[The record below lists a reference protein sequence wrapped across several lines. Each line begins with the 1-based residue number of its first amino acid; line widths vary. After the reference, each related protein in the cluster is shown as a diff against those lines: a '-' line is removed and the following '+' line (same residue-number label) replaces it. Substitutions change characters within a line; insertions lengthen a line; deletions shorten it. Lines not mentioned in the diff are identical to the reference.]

1 MIVRKLIFPH
11 LKSSFQ
17 SFLSPF
23 SILTERVQEDDPGDS
38 GTSFS
43 MDESG
48 AEPKLPAS
56 EWFPLRPN
64 AVGED
69 DEDSSH
75 VTNVGAVTAVHG
87 SNSGDRLQN
96 IPHAWSDDDNKHSP
110 PERSQPD
117 GRDGPDLKRTP
128 WMASNQP
135 AVVPSSQ
142 SSDIDNGTA
151 ASKDSA
157 SDVSVLSQPQSDHNI
172 TPLDIIARSVPPTK
186 KGVSLMSELRQRRAP
201 QLNSDSDT
209 ESPVSKLLGPNFRA
223 VQQVLDRLKQEKLT
237 GSVSDEAEEV
247 ASERQSLTEESL
259 RSTSSAGLPASTSMS
274 RVHEAQWTSQAKP
287 RSSIERLNR
296 HDAPFSRAFSTHN
309 EERLGQRS
317 SLDEIHRRFSDSNI
331 SLGNATEGSET
342 RRVSNWSSARVP
354 YDSSEMSPVDAVPKS
369 NLEPAAKKS
378 SHDLLRFSSEA
389 SGDTNIRMPT
399 STQPTAKKSSLELMR
414 FSAAATSATNVRM
427 PSSTQL
433 AVKEST
439 QDLMRFSSAAS
450 SATNDRMPASAQLT
464 IKESTHD
471 LMRFSSAASSA
482 TNVRMPASTELA
494 VKKPSHDPA
503 RFSSATSSAA
513 NGGILEDEY
522 PAASIDKREVFPHHN
537 LIDDG
542 PVDALPAPLLPTTN
556 RYSPEQNSRSSI
568 ETSLKTSRIAW
579 GEHVTLPSTTTE
591 MAGRKSHEVVHSGT
605 HALLERLH
613 DLTPPS
619 TVGSSIPMESRIPT
633 SSSRELSGHSPK
645 HADSVLVSG
654 KTSVNLSDRTGAS
667 SHYPNGTER
676 DERQTL
682 QSVGGVQHVRD
693 SDATTSSDD
702 TDDLLSYEPVLEGDR
717 QYLRTRM
724 QRQSK
729 YSEHRQKRSEEM
741 ENGDSRIVAG
751 RSREIDTAPRLPGK
765 DDSSSIPQRQ
775 SQDGDLGTPVQLD
788 DSHIKSLHWSLGA
801 GTISPISVTSL
812 GQLSSQK
819 EKSSTP
825 LGPITERS
833 SVLEN
838 GTLQEQ
844 SIEEDDASAHTNDR
858 NLTASKHTGS
868 HSTTDFSSSDEM
880 YRPVLYRD
888 GLENQENHTSS
899 YGIYDIRRSSGPGST
914 NRRRKAL
921 GLEPNPA
928 RENASQNRGGMVYIS
943 GDSTPNSVRDGSRQ
957 PSREDVDLAG
967 SAAVYRET
975 TQPGLEYYEGRM
987 ERDEGLRR
995 PRTKDYGMVRE
1006 SNVRKGKQAR
1016 EVLRKSDFHHDDDDY
1031 LSREERRSDRSH
1043 GHQSRPSASQDAS
1056 VRNRTTERTPEQ
1068 ALDIRERSRRLA
1080 GQYMES
1086 TDSKGTDHSAGGRS
1100 GSSRKSRSKYPAD
1113 SLVSSSLQT
1122 RSEQASRS
1130 RKHHDSKSRHRSRD
1144 GKDSHARLDANI
1156 SKLSSLI
1163 SKSTDESI
1171 SSSSQMSVIPTSRWP
1186 SKRSKRHKTSSSS
1199 GSSDVSE
1206 YFNYAFME
1214 PHLRSSIK
1222 HKIRLRELLKSV
1234 KARDI
1239 SPIVR
1244 VRENTS
1250 TESASFV
1257 SSDGTA
1263 GREREEET
1271 PERER
1276 GAPSEVTHP
1285 PRPQAFDI
1293 PISTSRP
1300 TGSEPQIPCT
1310 CSQRPVAQTAASY
1323 GLRAREEIYNGMEF
1337 GMPKKRDVGV
1347 NIPTPV
1353 VSRSQSPSSD
1363 YSRQHEDASTQTE
1376 EVDIR
1381 RRGKR
1386 LVDSEPM
1393 KSQRKSAK
1401 SPLRDAEEFGV
1412 ISQPSPSKSD
1422 FIYRVDQ
1429 RESKHKPKE
1438 RLVASQNS
1446 PGHGAKKSSDRTL
1459 RAPLPTWFLPLTSK
1473 MQTEKRT
1480 ETNFKTPS
1488 RSRTSDES
1496 RVDVFDSAVNP
1507 SPSLQKLSL
1516 QEAFLYARP
1525 QFVKRSQERVA
1536 RIEEAAREKDRRKM
1550 IAETAAEENRIA
1562 EAQRAKRLE
1571 YVVSPKFKPRVKGAG
1586 E

>member
-1 MIVRKLIFPH
+1 
-11 LKSSFQ
+11 
-17 SFLSPF
+17 
-23 SILTERVQEDDPGDS
+23 
-38 GTSFS
+38 
-43 MDESG
+43 
-48 AEPKLPAS
+48 
-56 EWFPLRPN
+56 
-64 AVGED
+64 
-69 DEDSSH
+69 
-75 VTNVGAVTAVHG
+75 
-87 SNSGDRLQN
+87 
-96 IPHAWSDDDNKHSP
+96 
-110 PERSQPD
+110 
-117 GRDGPDLKRTP
+117 
-128 WMASNQP
+128 
-135 AVVPSSQ
+135 
-142 SSDIDNGTA
+142 
-151 ASKDSA
+151 
-157 SDVSVLSQPQSDHNI
+157 
-172 TPLDIIARSVPPTK
+172 
-186 KGVSLMSELRQRRAP
+186 
-201 QLNSDSDT
+201 
-209 ESPVSKLLGPNFRA
+209 
-223 VQQVLDRLKQEKLT
+223 
-237 GSVSDEAEEV
+237 
-247 ASERQSLTEESL
+247 
-259 RSTSSAGLPASTSMS
+259 
-274 RVHEAQWTSQAKP
+274 
-287 RSSIERLNR
+287 
-296 HDAPFSRAFSTHN
+296 
-309 EERLGQRS
+309 
-317 SLDEIHRRFSDSNI
+317 
-331 SLGNATEGSET
+331 
-342 RRVSNWSSARVP
+342 
-354 YDSSEMSPVDAVPKS
+354 
-369 NLEPAAKKS
+369 
-378 SHDLLRFSSEA
+378 
-389 SGDTNIRMPT
+389 
-399 STQPTAKKSSLELMR
+399 
-414 FSAAATSATNVRM
+414 
-427 PSSTQL
+427 
-433 AVKEST
+433 
-439 QDLMRFSSAAS
+439 
-450 SATNDRMPASAQLT
+450 
-464 IKESTHD
+464 
-471 LMRFSSAASSA
+471 
-482 TNVRMPASTELA
+482 
-494 VKKPSHDPA
+494 
-503 RFSSATSSAA
+503 
-513 NGGILEDEY
+513 
-522 PAASIDKREVFPHHN
+522 
-537 LIDDG
+537 
-542 PVDALPAPLLPTTN
+542 
-556 RYSPEQNSRSSI
+556 
-568 ETSLKTSRIAW
+568 
-579 GEHVTLPSTTTE
+579 
-591 MAGRKSHEVVHSGT
+591 
-605 HALLERLH
+605 
-613 DLTPPS
+613 
-619 TVGSSIPMESRIPT
+619 
-633 SSSRELSGHSPK
+633 
-645 HADSVLVSG
+645 
-654 KTSVNLSDRTGAS
+654 
-667 SHYPNGTER
+667 
-676 DERQTL
+676 
-682 QSVGGVQHVRD
+682 
-693 SDATTSSDD
+693 
-702 TDDLLSYEPVLEGDR
+702 
-717 QYLRTRM
+717 
-724 QRQSK
+724 
-729 YSEHRQKRSEEM
+729 M

-775 SQDGDLGTPVQLD
+775 SQDGDLGTPIQLD

-833 SVLEN
+833 SVVEN

-858 NLTASKHTGS
+858 NFTASKHAGS

-888 GLENQENHTSS
+888 GLENQENGTSS

-943 GDSTPNSVRDGSRQ
+943 GDSTPSSFQDGSRQ

-975 TQPGLEYYEGRM
+975 TQPRLEYYEGRM

-1016 EVLRKSDFHHDDDDY
+1016 EVLRKSDFHYHDDDY

-1043 GHQSRPSASQDAS
+1043 SHQSRPAASQDAS
-1056 VRNRTTERTPEQ
+1056 VRNSTSERTPEQ

-1086 TDSKGTDHSAGGRS
+1086 TDSKGTAHSVGGRS
-1100 GSSRKSRSKYPAD
+1100 GSSRKSRSKYPIE

-1122 RSEQASRS
+1122 RPEQASRS

-1171 SSSSQMSVIPTSRWP
+1171 SSSSQTSVIPPSRWP

-1257 SSDGTA
+1257 SSDGTD

-1271 PERER
+1271 PEKDI

-1323 GLRAREEIYNGMEF
+1323 GLRAREERYNGMEF
-1337 GMPKKRDVGV
+1337 GIPKKRDVGV

-1393 KSQRKSAK
+1393 KSRRKSAK

-1422 FIYRVDQ
+1422 LIYRVDQ
-1429 RESKHKPKE
+1429 RESKHKPKD

-1446 PGHGAKKSSDRTL
+1446 PGHGAQKRSDRT
-1459 RAPLPTWFLPLTSK
+1459 RGAPLPTWFLPLTSK
-1473 MQTEKRT
+1473 TQTEKRT

-1488 RSRTSDES
+1488 RSRTSDEL
-1496 RVDVFDSAVNP
+1496 RVEVFDSAVNP

-1571 YVVSPKFKPRVKGAG
+1571 YVVSSKFKPRVKGAG

>member
-1 MIVRKLIFPH
+1 MTVRKLVFPH

-17 SFLSPF
+17 SISSPF
-23 SILTERVQEDDPGDS
+23 SILTERVPEDDPGDS

-48 AEPKLPAS
+48 TVPKLPTS

-75 VTNVGAVTAVHG
+75 VTNVAAVTAAHG

-96 IPHAWSDDDNKHSP
+96 IPHAWSDDGSKHVP

-117 GRDGPDLKRTP
+117 GGDGPDLKRTP
-128 WMASNQP
+128 WMARNQP
-135 AVVPSSQ
+135 VAVPSSQ

-151 ASKDSA
+151 ASTDSA
-157 SDVSVLSQPQSDHNI
+157 SDVSVLSQPRSDHNI
-172 TPLDIIARSVPPTK
+172 TPLDIIARSVPPTN

-209 ESPVSKLLGPNFRA
+209 ESPVSKLLGPNFHV

-237 GSVSDEAEEV
+237 GSASDEAEEV
-247 ASERQSLTEESL
+247 ASEIQSLTEESL
-259 RSTSSAGLPASTSMS
+259 RSTSGAGLPASTSMS

-287 RSSIERLNR
+287 RSSFER
-296 HDAPFSRAFSTHN
+296 
-309 EERLGQRS
+309 
-317 SLDEIHRRFSDSNI
+317 
-331 SLGNATEGSET
+331 
-342 RRVSNWSSARVP
+342 
-354 YDSSEMSPVDAVPKS
+354 
-369 NLEPAAKKS
+369 
-378 SHDLLRFSSEA
+378 LRFSS
-389 SGDTNIRMPT
+389 
-399 STQPTAKKSSLELMR
+399 STA
-414 FSAAATSATNVRM
+414 SATNVRM
-427 PSSTQL
+427 PLSTQL
-433 AVKEST
+433 AVKESS

-450 SATNDRMPASAQLT
+450 G
-464 IKESTHD
+464 
-471 LMRFSSAASSA
+471 A
-482 TNVRMPASTELA
+482 TNVRMPASSQLA
-494 VKKPSHDPA
+494 VKESTQDPA
-503 RFSSATSSAA
+503 RFSSAASRAT
-513 NGGILEDEY
+513 NGRILEDEY
-522 PAASIDKREVFPHHN
+522 PAASTDKREVFPHQS
-537 LIDDG
+537 LMDDG
-542 PVDALPAPLLPTTN
+542 PVDTLPAPLLSITT
-556 RYSPEQNSRSSI
+556 RYSPEQSSRSSI
-568 ETSLKTSRIAW
+568 ETSLKTSRLAW
-579 GEHVTLPSTTTE
+579 GEQVAPPSTITE
-591 MAGRKSHEVVHSGT
+591 MTGRKSHEVLHSGT
-605 HALLERLH
+605 HALLERL
-613 DLTPPS
+613 DDITPPS
-619 TVGSSIPMESRIPT
+619 TVGSRIPMENKLPT

-645 HADSVLVSG
+645 QADSVLVSG
-654 KTSVNLSDRTGAS
+654 KTSVSLTDRTGAS
-667 SHYPNGTER
+667 SHYPMGTER
-676 DERQTL
+676 DKRQTL
-682 QSVGGVQHVRD
+682 QSVGSVQHVRD
-693 SDATTSSDD
+693 GDATASSDD

-717 QYLRTRM
+717 QYLRMRM

-729 YSEHRQKRSEEM
+729 HSEHRQKRSEEM
-741 ENGDSRIVAG
+741 ENGDTRILAG
-751 RSREIDTAPRLPGK
+751 RSREIDTASRLPGK
-765 DDSSSIPQRQ
+765 DESSSSPQRQ
-775 SQDGDLGTPVQLD
+775 SQEGDLGTPIQLD

-844 SIEEDDASAHTNDR
+844 SIEEDNASAQTDDR
-858 NLTASKHTGS
+858 DLTASKQTGS

-888 GLENQENHTSS
+888 GLENQENRTSS

-943 GDSTPNSVRDGSRQ
+943 GDSTPSSVRDGSRQ

-975 TQPGLEYYEGRM
+975 TQPGLKYYVGRM
-987 ERDEGLRR
+987 ERDEGLKS
-995 PRTKDYGMVRE
+995 PGTKDYGMVRE
-1006 SNVRKGKQAR
+1006 SNVRKGKLAG
-1016 EVLRKSDFHHDDDDY
+1016 EVLRKSDFHRHDDDY

-1043 GHQSRPSASQDAS
+1043 SHQSRPSASKDVSA
-1056 VRNRTTERTPEQ
+1056 RNSTSERTPEQ
-1068 ALDIRERSRRLA
+1068 SLDIRERSRRLA

-1086 TDSKGTDHSAGGRS
+1086 TTDSKGTAHSAGGRS
-1100 GSSRKSRSKYPAD
+1100 GSSRKSRSKHLAD

-1144 GKDSHARLDANI
+1144 GKDSHAMLDANI

-1171 SSSSQMSVIPTSRWP
+1171 SSSSQTSVPASKWP
-1186 SKRSKRHKTSSSS
+1186 SKKSKRHKTSSSS

-1206 YFNYAFME
+1206 YFHYAFME

-1234 KARDI
+1234 KERDI

-1271 PERER
+1271 PEKDR
-1276 GAPSEVTHP
+1276 GAPSQVTHP
-1285 PRPQAFDI
+1285 SRPQAFDI
-1293 PISTSRP
+1293 PISSSRP

-1310 CSQRPVAQTAASY
+1310 CSQRPVAQTAASH
-1323 GLRAREEIYNGMEF
+1323 GLRAREERYNGMKF
-1337 GMPKKRDVGV
+1337 GMPQKRDVGV

-1376 EVDIR
+1376 EVNIR

-1446 PGHGAKKSSDRTL
+1446 PGHGAQKRSDRT
-1459 RAPLPTWFLPLTSK
+1459 RKAPLPTWFLPLTSK
-1473 MQTEKRT
+1473 TQTEKRT

-1488 RSRTSDES
+1488 RSRTSDEL

-1536 RIEEAAREKDRRKM
+1536 RIEQAAREKERRKM
-1550 IAETAAEENRIA
+1550 IAETAAEENRFA
-1562 EAQRAKRLE
+1562 EAQRAKPLE
-1571 YVVSPKFKPRVKGAG
+1571 SLAPKFKPRVKGAG

>member
-23 SILTERVQEDDPGDS
+23 SILTERVQEVDPGDS

-87 SNSGDRLQN
+87 SNSDDRLQN
-96 IPHAWSDDDNKHSP
+96 IPHAWSDDDSKRSP

-128 WMASNQP
+128 WMANNQP
-135 AVVPSSQ
+135 VVVPSSQ

-151 ASKDSA
+151 SSRDSA

-172 TPLDIIARSVPPTK
+172 TPLDIIARSVPHTK
-186 KGVSLMSELRQRRAP
+186 KGVSLMSELKQRRAP

-287 RSSIERLNR
+287 RSSFERLNR
-296 HDAPFSRAFSTHN
+296 HDAPFSRAFSAHN
-309 EERLGQRS
+309 EERLGERY
-317 SLDEIHRRFSDSNI
+317 SLDEINRRFSDSNI
-331 SLGNATEGSET
+331 ALGNATEGSET

-354 YDSSEMSPVDAVPKS
+354 YDSSEMSPVDAVPNS
-369 NLEPAAKKS
+369 NLQPAAKKS
-378 SHDLLRFSSEA
+378 SHDLLRFNSEA
-389 SGDTNIRMPT
+389 SRDTNVRMPT

-414 FSAAATSATNVRM
+414 FSAAPTSATNVRM

-433 AVKEST
+433 AVKESS
-439 QDLMRFSSAAS
+439 QDLMRFSAAGT
-450 SATNDRMPASAQLT
+450 SATNVRMPASAQLA
-464 IKESTHD
+464 IKESTQD
-471 LMRFSSAASSA
+471 VMRFSSAASSA

-503 RFSSATSSAA
+503 LFSSAASSATS
-513 NGGILEDEY
+513 GRILEDEY

-579 GEHVTLPSTTTE
+579 GEHVTPPSTTTE
-591 MAGRKSHEVVHSGT
+591 MTGRKSHEVLHLGT

-619 TVGSSIPMESRIPT
+619 TVGSSIPIESNIPT

-645 HADSVLVSG
+645 QADSVLVSG
-654 KTSVNLSDRTGAS
+654 KTSVSLSDRTAAS

-693 SDATTSSDD
+693 SDATASSDD
-702 TDDLLSYEPVLEGDR
+702 TDDLLSYEPVMEGDR
-717 QYLRTRM
+717 QYLRMRM

-729 YSEHRQKRSEEM
+729 HSEHRQKRSEEM

-765 DDSSSIPQRQ
+765 DESSSIPQRQ
-775 SQDGDLGTPVQLD
+775 SQDGDLVTPIQLD

-838 GTLQEQ
+838 ETLQEQ
-844 SIEEDDASAHTNDR
+844 SIEDDDASAQTDDR
-858 NLTASKHTGS
+858 HLTASKQTGS

-888 GLENQENHTSS
+888 GLENQENRTSS

-928 RENASQNRGGMVYIS
+928 RENASQNREGMVYIS
-943 GDSTPNSVRDGSRQ
+943 GDSTPDSVRDGSRQ

-967 SAAVYRET
+967 SAVVYRET
-975 TQPGLEYYEGRM
+975 TQPRLKYYEGRM
-987 ERDEGLRR
+987 ERDDGLRK
-995 PRTKDYGMVRE
+995 PGTKDYEMVRE
-1006 SNVRKGKQAR
+1006 SNVRKGRQAR
-1016 EVLRKSDFHHDDDDY
+1016 EVLRKSDFHHHDDDY

-1043 GHQSRPSASQDAS
+1043 SHQSRPTTSQDAS
-1056 VRNRTTERTPEQ
+1056 GRNSTSERTLEQ

-1086 TDSKGTDHSAGGRS
+1086 TDSKGTAHSAGGRS
-1100 GSSRKSRSKYPAD
+1100 GSSRKSRSNYPAD

-1144 GKDSHARLDANI
+1144 GKVSHARLDANI

-1171 SSSSQMSVIPTSRWP
+1171 SPSSQTSVIPPSRWS
-1186 SKRSKRHKTSSSS
+1186 SKRSKRHKASSSS
-1199 GSSDVSE
+1199 ASSDVSE

-1271 PERER
+1271 PEQDR

-1323 GLRAREEIYNGMEF
+1323 GLRAREERYNGMEF
-1337 GMPKKRDVGV
+1337 RMPQKRDVGV

-1438 RLVASQNS
+1438 RLVTSQNS
-1446 PGHGAKKSSDRTL
+1446 PGHGAQKSSDRTR
-1459 RAPLPTWFLPLTSK
+1459 RALLLTWFLPLTSK
-1473 MQTEKRT
+1473 TQTEKRT

-1488 RSRTSDES
+1488 RSRTSDEF

-1536 RIEEAAREKDRRKM
+1536 RIEQVAREKERRKV

-1562 EAQRAKRLE
+1562 EAQRAKPLE

>member
-1 MIVRKLIFPH
+1 VIVRKLIVPH

-17 SFLSPF
+17 SFLFPF
-23 SILTERVQEDDPGDS
+23 SILTERVQEDDLGDS

-75 VTNVGAVTAVHG
+75 VTNVGAVTAAHG

-96 IPHAWSDDDNKHSP
+96 IPYAWSDDDSKHSP

-135 AVVPSSQ
+135 IVVPSSQ

-172 TPLDIIARSVPPTK
+172 TPLDIIARSVPHTK

-259 RSTSSAGLPASTSMS
+259 RSTSSAGPPASTSMS

-309 EERLGQRS
+309 EERLDERY
-317 SLDEIHRRFSDSNI
+317 SLDEINRRFSDSNFA
-331 SLGNATEGSET
+331 LGNATEGSET

-354 YDSSEMSPVDAVPKS
+354 YDSSEINPVDAVPKS

-389 SGDTNIRMPT
+389 SSDTNVRMPT

-433 AVKEST
+433 AVKESS
-439 QDLMRFSSAAS
+439 Q
-450 SATNDRMPASAQLT
+450 
-464 IKESTHD
+464 D

-482 TNVRMPASTELA
+482 TNVRMPASTQLA

-503 RFSSATSSAA
+503 RFSSATSSAT
-513 NGGILEDEY
+513 NGRILEDEY
-522 PAASIDKREVFPHHN
+522 PAASIDKRDVFPHHN

-556 RYSPEQNSRSSI
+556 RYSPEQHSRSSI

-579 GEHVTLPSTTTE
+579 GEHVTPPSTTTE
-591 MAGRKSHEVVHSGT
+591 MTGRKSHEVLHSGS
-605 HALLERLH
+605 HALLERLD

-619 TVGSSIPMESRIPT
+619 TVGSSIPVEGRIPT
-633 SSSRELSGHSPK
+633 SSSKELSGHSPK
-645 HADSVLVSG
+645 QADSVLVSG
-654 KTSVNLSDRTGAS
+654 KTSVSLSDRAGAS
-667 SHYPNGTER
+667 SHYPNATER

-693 SDATTSSDD
+693 SDATASSDD

-717 QYLRTRM
+717 QYLRMRM

-729 YSEHRQKRSEEM
+729 HSEHRQKRSEEM
-741 ENGDSRIVAG
+741 ENGDSRIVGG

-765 DDSSSIPQRQ
+765 DESSSIPQTR
-775 SQDGDLGTPVQLD
+775 SQDGDLGTPIQLD

-844 SIEEDDASAHTNDR
+844 SIEEDDASAQTNDR
-858 NLTASKHTGS
+858 NLTASKQTGS

-888 GLENQENHTSS
+888 GLENQENRTSS

-943 GDSTPNSVRDGSRQ
+943 GDSTPSSVRDGSRQ

-1016 EVLRKSDFHHDDDDY
+1016 EVVRKSDFHHHDDDY

-1043 GHQSRPSASQDAS
+1043 SHQSRPAASQDAS
-1056 VRNRTTERTPEQ
+1056 LRNSTSERTLEQ

-1086 TDSKGTDHSAGGRS
+1086 TDSKGTTHSVGGRS

-1130 RKHHDSKSRHRSRD
+1130 RKHHDSKSRNRSRD

-1171 SSSSQMSVIPTSRWP
+1171 SSSSQTSVMPASRWP

-1271 PERER
+1271 PEKDR
-1276 GAPSEVTHP
+1276 GAASEVTHP

-1293 PISTSRP
+1293 PFSTSRP
-1300 TGSEPQIPCT
+1300 TRSEPQIPCT

-1323 GLRAREEIYNGMEF
+1323 GLRAREERYNGMDF

-1401 SPLRDAEEFGV
+1401 SPLRDSEEFGV

-1422 FIYRVDQ
+1422 FIHRVDQ

-1446 PGHGAKKSSDRTL
+1446 PGHGAQKSSDRT
-1459 RAPLPTWFLPLTSK
+1459 RRGPLPTWFLPLTSK
-1473 MQTEKRT
+1473 TQTEKRT

-1488 RSRTSDES
+1488 RSRTSDEL

-1525 QFVKRSQERVA
+1525 QFVKRSQERLA
-1536 RIEEAAREKDRRKM
+1536 RIEQTAREKERRKM

-1562 EAQRAKRLE
+1562 EAQRAKPLE

>member
-1 MIVRKLIFPH
+1 QEYLEQWHLLANLESDLPSETHSEEQQESSAFFQNNGSSASTQGAEPNDDHQEKDGSEQWFILDEEDSSEVVGSEVRFENEEVNKTSTTNPDENMKQNGDNTTH
-11 LKSSFQ
+11 
-17 SFLSPF
+17 LSPYAEQWYELEQLKA
-23 SILTERVQEDDPGDS
+23 SVRSLSHAAGLPQSPQPSALLTDETLASGLSSGSLSVENLDEVGLQNTEALQQETATAQDERVQEDDPGDS

-75 VTNVGAVTAVHG
+75 VTNVGAVTAAHG

-96 IPHAWSDDDNKHSP
+96 IPHAWSDDDSKHSP

-128 WMASNQP
+128 WMANNQP
-135 AVVPSSQ
+135 VVVPSSQ
-142 SSDIDNGTA
+142 NSDIDNGTA

-172 TPLDIIARSVPPTK
+172 TPLDIIERSVPPTK

-309 EERLGQRS
+309 DERLGERY
-317 SLDEIHRRFSDSNI
+317 SLDEINRRFSDSNI
-331 SLGNATEGSET
+331 ALGNATEGSET

-389 SGDTNIRMPT
+389 NSDAIVRMPI
-399 STQPTAKKSSLELMR
+399 STQPTTEKSSLELMR
-414 FSAAATSATNVRM
+414 FSAAATSANVRM

-433 AVKEST
+433 AVKESS

-464 IKESTHD
+464 IKESTQD

-513 NGGILEDEY
+513 D
-522 PAASIDKREVFPHHN
+522 
-537 LIDDG
+537 
-542 PVDALPAPLLPTTN
+542 
-556 RYSPEQNSRSSI
+556 
-568 ETSLKTSRIAW
+568 
-579 GEHVTLPSTTTE
+579 
-591 MAGRKSHEVVHSGT
+591 
-605 HALLERLH
+605 
-613 DLTPPS
+613 
-619 TVGSSIPMESRIPT
+619 
-633 SSSRELSGHSPK
+633 
-645 HADSVLVSG
+645 
-654 KTSVNLSDRTGAS
+654 
-667 SHYPNGTER
+667 
-676 DERQTL
+676 
-682 QSVGGVQHVRD
+682 
-693 SDATTSSDD
+693 
-702 TDDLLSYEPVLEGDR
+702 
-717 QYLRTRM
+717 
-724 QRQSK
+724 
-729 YSEHRQKRSEEM
+729 
-741 ENGDSRIVAG
+741 
-751 RSREIDTAPRLPGK
+751 
-765 DDSSSIPQRQ
+765 
-775 SQDGDLGTPVQLD
+775 
-788 DSHIKSLHWSLGA
+788 
-801 GTISPISVTSL
+801 
-812 GQLSSQK
+812 
-819 EKSSTP
+819 
-825 LGPITERS
+825 
-833 SVLEN
+833 
-838 GTLQEQ
+838 
-844 SIEEDDASAHTNDR
+844 DDASAQTNDR
-858 NLTASKHTGS
+858 NLTASKQTGS

-888 GLENQENHTSS
+888 GLENQENRTSS

-928 RENASQNRGGMVYIS
+928 RENASQNREGVVYIS

-957 PSREDVDLAG
+957 LSREDVDLAG

-1016 EVLRKSDFHHDDDDY
+1016 EVLRKSDFHHHDDDY
-1031 LSREERRSDRSH
+1031 HSREERRSDRSH

-1056 VRNRTTERTPEQ
+1056 VCNSTSERTLEE

-1086 TDSKGTDHSAGGRS
+1086 TDSKGTAHSVGGRS

-1113 SLVSSSLQT
+1113 RLVSSSLQT
-1122 RSEQASRS
+1122 QPEQASRS
-1130 RKHHDSKSRHRSRD
+1130 RKHHDSKSHHRSRD

-1186 SKRSKRHKTSSSS
+1186 SKRSKKHKTSSSS

-1271 PERER
+1271 PEKDR
-1276 GAPSEVTHP
+1276 GAPSEVAHP

-1310 CSQRPVAQTAASY
+1310 CSQRPVAQTTGSY
-1323 GLRAREEIYNGMEF
+1323 GLRAREERYNGMDF

-1422 FIYRVDQ
+1422 LIYRVDQ
-1429 RESKHKPKE
+1429 RESKHKPKD

-1446 PGHGAKKSSDRTL
+1446 PGHGAQRSSDRT
-1459 RAPLPTWFLPLTSK
+1459 RRGPLPTWFLPLTSK
-1473 MQTEKRT
+1473 TQTEKRT
-1480 ETNFKTPS
+1480 ETNLKTPS
-1488 RSRTSDES
+1488 RSRTSDEL

-1525 QFVKRSQERVA
+1525 QFFVKRSQDRVA
-1536 RIEEAAREKDRRKM
+1536 RIEQAAREKDRRKM

-1571 YVVSPKFKPRVKGAG
+1571 YVVSPKFKPRVKGADQLHVPKPRQMTRAEIKELNKRESATASKVLG
-1586 E
+1586 IN

>member
-1 MIVRKLIFPH
+1 MTVRKLVFPH

-17 SFLSPF
+17 SISSPF
-23 SILTERVQEDDPGDS
+23 SILTERVHEDDPGDS

-48 AEPKLPAS
+48 TEPKLPTS

-75 VTNVGAVTAVHG
+75 VTNVAVVTAAHG

-96 IPHAWSDDDNKHSP
+96 IPHAWLDDGSKHAP

-135 AVVPSSQ
+135 VVVPSSQ

-172 TPLDIIARSVPPTK
+172 TPLDIIARSVPPTN

-201 QLNSDSDT
+201 QLSSDSDT
-209 ESPVSKLLGPNFRA
+209 ESPVSKLLGPNFRV

-247 ASERQSLTEESL
+247 ASEKQSLTEESL
-259 RSTSSAGLPASTSMS
+259 RSTSGAGLPASTSMS

-287 RSSIERLNR
+287 RSSIERLHR

-309 EERLGQRS
+309 EERLGERY
-317 SLDEIHRRFSDSNI
+317 SLDESNRRFSDSNTA
-331 SLGNATEGSET
+331 LVNAKEESQT
-342 RRVSNWSSARVP
+342 RHVSSWSSARVP
-354 YDSSEMSPVDAVPKS
+354 YDSSEMSPVDAVQNS
-369 NLEPAAKKS
+369 NLESAAKKS

-389 SGDTNIRMPT
+389 SSDTNVRMST
-399 STQPTAKKSSLELMR
+399 STQATAKKSALELMR
-414 FSAAATSATNVRM
+414 LSSSTTSATNVRM
-427 PSSTQL
+427 PLSTQL
-433 AVKEST
+433 TVKESS

-450 SATNDRMPASAQLT
+450 GAMNVRMPSSSQLAV
-464 IKESTHD
+464 KESTQD
-471 LMRFSSAASSA
+471 PVRFSSAASRA
-482 TNVRMPASTELA
+482 TNGR
-494 VKKPSHDPA
+494 
-503 RFSSATSSAA
+503 
-513 NGGILEDEY
+513 ILEDEF
-522 PAASIDKREVFPHHN
+522 PAPSTDKREVFPHHS
-537 LIDDG
+537 LMDDG
-542 PVDALPAPLLPTTN
+542 PVDTLPAPLLPTTN
-556 RYSPEQNSRSSI
+556 RYSPEQSSRSSI
-568 ETSLKTSRIAW
+568 ETSLKTSRLAW
-579 GEHVTLPSTTTE
+579 GEQVAPPSTTTE
-591 MAGRKSHEVVHSGT
+591 MTSRKSFEVLHSGT

-613 DLTPPS
+613 DITPPN
-619 TVGSSIPMESRIPT
+619 TVGSRIPMENRLPT
-633 SSSRELSGHSPK
+633 SSSRELSGHSLK
-645 HADSVLVSG
+645 QADSALVSG
-654 KTSVNLSDRTGAS
+654 KTNLSLSDRTGAS
-667 SHYPNGTER
+667 SHYPKGTER

-682 QSVGGVQHVRD
+682 QSVGSVQHVRD
-693 SDATTSSDD
+693 SDATASSDD

-717 QYLRTRM
+717 QYLRMRM

-729 YSEHRQKRSEEM
+729 HSEHRQKRSEEM
-741 ENGDSRIVAG
+741 ENGDNKILAG
-751 RSREIDTAPRLPGK
+751 RSKEIDTAPRLPGK
-765 DDSSSIPQRQ
+765 DESSSIPQRQ
-775 SQDGDLGTPVQLD
+775 SQEGDLGTPIQLD

-844 SIEEDDASAHTNDR
+844 SIEEDNASAQTDDR
-858 NLTASKHTGS
+858 DLTASKQTGS

-880 YRPVLYRD
+880 YRPVLYGD
-888 GLENQENHTSS
+888 GLENQENRTSS

-928 RENASQNRGGMVYIS
+928 RENASQNRGGVVYIS
-943 GDSTPNSVRDGSRQ
+943 GDSTPSSVRDGSRQ

-975 TQPGLEYYEGRM
+975 TQPGLKYYEGRM
-987 ERDEGLRR
+987 ERDEGLKS
-995 PRTKDYGMVRE
+995 PGTKDYGMVRE
-1006 SNVRKGKQAR
+1006 SNVRKGKLAR
-1016 EVLRKSDFHHDDDDY
+1016 EVLRKSDFHHHDDDY
-1031 LSREERRSDRSH
+1031 LSREERRSDPSH
-1043 GHQSRPSASQDAS
+1043 SHQSRPSASKDVSA
-1056 VRNRTTERTPEQ
+1056 RNSTSERTPEQ
-1068 ALDIRERSRRLA
+1068 SLDIRERSRRLA

-1086 TDSKGTDHSAGGRS
+1086 TTDSKGTAHSAGGRS
-1100 GSSRKSRSKYPAD
+1100 GSSRKSRSKYLAD

-1171 SSSSQMSVIPTSRWP
+1171 SSSSQTSVPASRWP

-1234 KARDI
+1234 KERDI

-1250 TESASFV
+1250 IESASFV

-1271 PERER
+1271 PEKDR
-1276 GAPSEVTHP
+1276 GAPSQVTHP

-1310 CSQRPVAQTAASY
+1310 CSQRPVAQTAASH
-1323 GLRAREEIYNGMEF
+1323 GLRAREERYNGMKF
-1337 GMPKKRDVGV
+1337 GMPQKRDVGV

-1446 PGHGAKKSSDRTL
+1446 PGHGAQKRSDRT
-1459 RAPLPTWFLPLTSK
+1459 RKAPLPTWFLPLTSK
-1473 MQTEKRT
+1473 TKTEKRT

-1488 RSRTSDES
+1488 RSRTSDEL

-1536 RIEEAAREKDRRKM
+1536 RIEEAAREKERRKM
-1550 IAETAAEENRIA
+1550 IAETAAEENRFA
-1562 EAQRAKRLE
+1562 EAQRAKPLE
-1571 YVVSPKFKPRVKGAG
+1571 SFVAPKFKPRVKGAG

>member
-1 MIVRKLIFPH
+1 MIVRKLIVPH

-17 SFLSPF
+17 SFLFPF
-23 SILTERVQEDDPGDS
+23 SILTERVQEDDLGDS

-75 VTNVGAVTAVHG
+75 VTNVGAVTAAHG

-96 IPHAWSDDDNKHSP
+96 IPYAWSDDDSKHSP

-135 AVVPSSQ
+135 IVVPSSQ

-172 TPLDIIARSVPPTK
+172 TPLDIIARSVPHTK

-259 RSTSSAGLPASTSMS
+259 RSTSSAGPPASTSMS

-309 EERLGQRS
+309 EERLDERY
-317 SLDEIHRRFSDSNI
+317 SLDEINRRFSDSNFA
-331 SLGNATEGSET
+331 LGNATEGSET

-354 YDSSEMSPVDAVPKS
+354 YDSSEINPVDAVPKS

-389 SGDTNIRMPT
+389 SSDTNVRMPT

-433 AVKEST
+433 AVKESS
-439 QDLMRFSSAAS
+439 Q
-450 SATNDRMPASAQLT
+450 
-464 IKESTHD
+464 D

-482 TNVRMPASTELA
+482 TNVRMPASTQLA

-503 RFSSATSSAA
+503 RFSSATSSAT
-513 NGGILEDEY
+513 NGRILEDEY
-522 PAASIDKREVFPHHN
+522 PAASIDKRDVFPHHN

-556 RYSPEQNSRSSI
+556 RYSPEQHSRSSI

-579 GEHVTLPSTTTE
+579 GEHVTPPSTTTE
-591 MAGRKSHEVVHSGT
+591 MTGRKSHEVLHSGS
-605 HALLERLH
+605 HALLERLD

-619 TVGSSIPMESRIPT
+619 TVGSSIPVEGRIPT
-633 SSSRELSGHSPK
+633 SSSRELSGQSPK
-645 HADSVLVSG
+645 QADSVLVSG
-654 KTSVNLSDRTGAS
+654 KTSVSLSDRTGAS

-676 DERQTL
+676 YEGQTL

-693 SDATTSSDD
+693 SDATASSDD

-717 QYLRTRM
+717 QYLRMRM

-729 YSEHRQKRSEEM
+729 HSEHRQKRSEEM
-741 ENGDSRIVAG
+741 ENGDSRIVGG

-765 DDSSSIPQRQ
+765 DESSSIPQTR
-775 SQDGDLGTPVQLD
+775 SQDGDLGTPIQLD

-844 SIEEDDASAHTNDR
+844 SIEEDDASAQTNDR
-858 NLTASKHTGS
+858 NLTASKQTGS

-888 GLENQENHTSS
+888 GLENQENRTSS

-943 GDSTPNSVRDGSRQ
+943 GDSTPSSVRDGSRQ

-1016 EVLRKSDFHHDDDDY
+1016 EVVRKSDFHHHDDDY

-1043 GHQSRPSASQDAS
+1043 SHQSRPAASQDAS
-1056 VRNRTTERTPEQ
+1056 LRNSTSERTLEQ

-1086 TDSKGTDHSAGGRS
+1086 TDSKGTTHSVGGRS

-1130 RKHHDSKSRHRSRD
+1130 RKHHDSKSRNRSRD

-1171 SSSSQMSVIPTSRWP
+1171 SSSSQTSVMPASRWP

-1271 PERER
+1271 PEKDR
-1276 GAPSEVTHP
+1276 GAASEVTHP

-1293 PISTSRP
+1293 PFSTSRP
-1300 TGSEPQIPCT
+1300 TRSEPQIPCT

-1323 GLRAREEIYNGMEF
+1323 GLRAREERYNGMDF

-1401 SPLRDAEEFGV
+1401 SPLRDSEEFGV

-1422 FIYRVDQ
+1422 FIHRVDQ

-1446 PGHGAKKSSDRTL
+1446 PGHGAQKSSDRT
-1459 RAPLPTWFLPLTSK
+1459 RRGPLPTWFLPLTSK
-1473 MQTEKRT
+1473 TQTEKRT

-1488 RSRTSDES
+1488 RSRTSDEL

-1525 QFVKRSQERVA
+1525 QFVKRSQERLA
-1536 RIEEAAREKDRRKM
+1536 RIEQTAREKERRKM

-1562 EAQRAKRLE
+1562 EAQRAKPLE